1 MGQALIGSSADSSAP
16 FHYVAPGLNLKHTIL
31 CFARPDNKIIFYNF
45 VNSYNSKVR
54 QNVCKKGTILA
65 SFCSFQ
71 ATFYKKNSRLQS
83 DLNLYSLQTTWP
95 SPRLLVWNVMRAA
108 VGKCQDAHEIEFHL
122 PMCYAVI
129 YGPKRYGKLRY
140 TGTRPDGRLS
150 DDLRFTSWLRCC
162 YKDVTNL
169 LNATCCIHLKTL
181 KTTNGK

>member
-1 MGQALIGSSADSSAP
+1 MWPRVWISSTLFYALQGQITKSFFTISLI
-16 FHYVAPGLNLKHTIL
+16 VITLKYGKMCVKREQSL
-31 CFARPDNKIIFYNF
+31 PLF
-45 VNSYNSKVR
+45 VLFK
-54 QNVCKKGTILA
+54 QHFT
-65 SFCSFQ
+65 
-71 ATFYKKNSRLQS
+71 KKNSRLQS

-169 LNATCCIHLKTL
+169 WNATCCIHLKTL